1 MKRMLCIGLVAL
13 ALTGCSTVPAGT
25 PGTPTPAVSLGT
37 ADEKALLAVEASWRA
52 TLIAVNAAVD
62 SGQLKGE
69 NAAKVRNLLAIA
81 KRGVDA
87 ARAAYDAGQTVQL
100 MARVGDAASALGGV
114 RALLG
119 R

>member
-1 MKRMLCIGLVAL
+1 MRKVLMAGMAAL
-13 ALTGCSTVPAGT
+13 ALATSGCATTAGPSGPVPV
-25 PGTPTPAVSLGT
+25 VSLGT

-62 SGQLKGE
+62 SGQLRGE

-87 ARAAYDAGQTVQL
+87 ARSAYDAGQTVQL